1 MSSGNQSAP
10 LSGVRGVDFSRTLAG
25 SLSANILS
33 DLGADIIMVEVPS
46 QGPPGIAKSGLAA
59 TTTGG
64 VDARGNYECRGKKSM
79 VLNINKPEGLEIF
92 RRMVKHLDIVQNN
105 WRPGTAERIGVDHE
119 TLNKINPRI
128 ISCSISGYGNKGPY
142 RERGSFDSVA
152 AAHSGMLSMM
162 GEPDGPPML
171 AGQPLVDYSTAV
183 WASQG
188 ILAALFHREHTGVGQ
203 NVEVS
208 LFEVGLST
216 HTFFA
221 TQHLLSGKV
230 PRAPGW
236 SVGML
241 SLAGIFPTEDGHI
254 TLGVLGD
261 RTFPPLCRALGRPE
275 WADDPRFA
283 TETERMRNK
292 RLLLSLVHEVMLQQA
307 TEYWFERLLE
317 ARVPV
322 APVATLDVALADPQT
337 QALGCVVNVEGVE
350 GKPVPIVR
358 NPVNLSNHRP
368 VYDPVPQTGQHTA
381 EVLQELLGY
390 SEHKIQQL
398 QSEGIVS
405 LGEDGNGR

>member
-1 MSSGNQSAP
+1 MSGGIQAAP

-25 SLSANILS
+25 TLSSNILS

-46 QGPPGIAKSGLAA
+46 RGPQGIAKSGLAS

-64 VDARGNYECRGKKSM
+64 VDARGNYECRGKKSV
-79 VLNINKPEGLEIF
+79 VLNIHEPQGLEIF
-92 RRMVKHLDIVQNN
+92 RQMAKHLDIVQNN
-105 WRPGTAERIGVDHE
+105 WRPGTAERMGVDYE

-128 ISCSISGYGNKGPY
+128 ICCSISGYGNKGPY
-142 RERGSFDSVA
+142 RDRGSFDSVA
-152 AAHSGMLSMM
+152 AAHTGMLSMS

-171 AGQPLVDYSTAV
+171 AGQPFVDYSTAV

-241 SLAGIFPTEDGHI
+241 SLAGLFPTKDGHI
-254 TLGVLGD
+254 AVGVLGD
-261 RTFPPLCRALGRPE
+261 RSFTPFCRALERPE
-275 WADDPRFA
+275 WAEDPRFV
-283 TETERMRNK
+283 TEKERMKHK
-292 RLLLSLVHEVMLQQA
+292 RLLLNLVHEVMVRQP

-322 APVATLDVALADPQT
+322 APVNTLDVALASPQA

-358 NPVNLSNHRP
+358 NPVNLSNHHP
-368 VYDPVPQTGQHTA
+368 TYDPVPRTGQHTA

-398 QSEGIVS
+398 QGEGIVS
-405 LGEDGNGR
+405 LGEDETGP

>member
-1 MSSGNQSAP
+1 MSGGNHAAP
-10 LSGVRGVDFSRTLAG
+10 LSGIRGVDFSRTLAG

-46 QGPPGIAKSGLAA
+46 RGPRGIAKSGLAA
-59 TTTGG
+59 TTSGG
-64 VDARGNYECRGKKSM
+64 VDARGNYECRGKKSII
-79 VLNINKPEGLEIF
+79 LNINEPEGLEIF
-92 RRMVKHLDIVQNN
+92 RQMVEHLDIVQNN
-105 WRPGTAERIGVDHE
+105 WRPGTAERMGVDFQ
-119 TLNKINPRI
+119 TLSKINPRI
-128 ISCSISGYGNKGPY
+128 ICCSISGYGNKGPY
-142 RERGSFDSVA
+142 PERGSFDSVA
-152 AAHSGMLSMM
+152 AAHSGMLSMT
-162 GEPDGPPML
+162 GEPNGPPML
-171 AGQPLVDYSTAV
+171 AGQAFVDYSTAA
-183 WASQG
+183 WGSQG

-241 SLAGIFPTEDGHI
+241 SLAGIFPTKDGHI

-261 RTFPPLCRALGRPE
+261 RSFPPLCRVLGRPE
-275 WADDPRFA
+275 WGDDPRFA

-292 RLLLSLVHEVMLQQA
+292 RLLLELVHEVMVQQP
-307 TEYWFERLLE
+307 TEYWYERLVE

-322 APVATLDVALADPQT
+322 APVKTLDAALADPQA

-358 NPVNLSNHRP
+358 NPVNLSSHQP
-368 VYDPVPQTGQHTA
+368 IYDPVPQTGQHTA

-390 SEHKIQQL
+390 SQQKIEQL
-398 QSEGIVS
+398 QRQGIVS
-405 LGEDGNGR
+405 LGESGNGQ